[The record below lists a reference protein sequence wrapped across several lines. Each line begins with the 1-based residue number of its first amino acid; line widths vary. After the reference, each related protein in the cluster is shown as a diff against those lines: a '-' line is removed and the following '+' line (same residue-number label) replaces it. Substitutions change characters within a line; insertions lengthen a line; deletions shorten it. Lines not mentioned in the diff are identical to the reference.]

1 MDSKYALTSAELMR
15 DVDSEAGKQ
24 LMGGTGPGG
33 REWLR

>member
-1 MDSKYALTSAELMR
+1 LMR